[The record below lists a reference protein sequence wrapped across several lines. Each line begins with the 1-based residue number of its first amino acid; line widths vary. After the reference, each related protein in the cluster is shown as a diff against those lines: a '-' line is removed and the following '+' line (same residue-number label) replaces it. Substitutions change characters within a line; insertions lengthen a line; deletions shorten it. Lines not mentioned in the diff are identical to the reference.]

1 MLRNFKTSQSP
12 AFRLT
17 NWKTSATSIGITASW
32 PTNSFAL
39 DRTPPRPTSEKF
51 PMTGTPSDFLRIREQ
66 IAATFHFQHTA
77 NLPIGTLQGE
87 YTANN
92 FEVARF

>member
-1 MLRNFKTSQSP
+1 
-12 AFRLT
+12 
-17 NWKTSATSIGITASW
+17 
-32 PTNSFAL
+32 
-39 DRTPPRPTSEKF
+39 
-51 PMTGTPSDFLRIREQ
+51 MTGTPSDFLRIREQ